1 MKNLLLNAVEGLM
14 ENMDNQITV
23 MANEIR
29 NVETLNQRINILNER
44 RLTVINEIE
53 KLQYLKEQ
61 LEIRFPEEI
70 YTMDMIDN
78 FIYKNYNRLDDMT
91 FIVNDMKNMI
101 EC

>member
-91 FIVNDMKNMI
+91 FIVNDMKNII

>member
-29 NVETLNQRINILNER
+29 NVKTLNQRINILNER
-44 RLTVINEIE
+44 RITVINEIE

-61 LEIRFPEEI
+61 LKIRFPEEI
-70 YTMDMIDN
+70 DTMDMIDN
-78 FIYKNYNRLDDMT
+78 FIYKTYNRLDDMI